1 MFDPTMKKKK
11 KKKKIPIDLDA
22 LEESNP
28 PSNVDEKSEKTTEG
42 DNQIKDATDE
52 KEEKGILIQI
62 AIKLK

>member
-52 KEEKGILIQI
+52 KEEKGTLI
-62 AIKLK
+62 

>member
-1 MFDPTMKKKK
+1 MKKKK

-52 KEEKGILIQI
+52 KEEKGILI
-62 AIKLK
+62 